1 MKKGFIERAMAAFK
15 NGNSDEA
22 VQIMNEGLVFYSNYM
37 QKITMGIETY
47 DAAILLHVLR
57 PLVAA
62 LENIEGVPQIST
74 LLDNLAPLTVANIQ
88 VPVKEDGHG
97 K

>member
-1 MKKGFIERAMAAFK
+1 MEKGFIRRAMAAHNK
-15 NGNSDEA
+15 GNSTEA
-22 VQIMNEGLVFYSNYM
+22 IRIMNEGLDFYADYM

-62 LENIEGVPQIST
+62 LENLPGVPQIST
-74 LLDNLAPLTVANIQ
+74 LIDQLTPLTVANIQ
-88 VPVKEDGHG
+88 VPVKEDKDG

>member
-1 MKKGFIERAMAAFK
+1 MEKRFIRRAMAANK
-15 NGNSDEA
+15 EGNLAEA
-22 VQIMNEGLVFYSNYM
+22 ARIMNEGLVFYSDYM
-37 QKITMGIETY
+37 QQITMGIETL

-62 LENIEGVPQIST
+62 LENIEGVPQLST
-74 LLDNLAPLTVANIQ
+74 LLDKLTPLTVANIQ
-88 VPVKEDGHG
+88 VPVKEDEDG

>member
-1 MKKGFIERAMAAFK
+1 MEKGFIRRAMAAFE

-22 VQIMNEGLVFYSNYM
+22 IWIMNEGLVFYSNYM

-62 LENIEGVPQIST
+62 LENLPGVPQIST
-74 LLDNLAPLTVANIQ
+74 LIDQLIPLTVANIQ

>member
-1 MKKGFIERAMAAFK
+1 MEKGFIRRAIAAHNK
-15 NGNSDEA
+15 GNSTEA
-22 VQIMNEGLVFYSNYM
+22 SRIMNEGLDFYTDYM

-62 LENIEGVPQIST
+62 LENLPGVPQIST
-74 LLDNLAPLTVANIQ
+74 LIDQLTPLTVANIQ
-88 VPVKEDGHG
+88 VPIKEDKDG

>member
-1 MKKGFIERAMAAFK
+1 MEKGFIRRAIAAHNK
-15 NGNSDEA
+15 GNSAEA
-22 VQIMNEGLVFYSNYM
+22 ARIMNEGLDFYAYYM

-47 DAAILLHVLR
+47 DAAMLLHVLR
-57 PLVAA
+57 PLVTA

-74 LLDNLAPLTVANIQ
+74 LIDQLTPLTVANIQ

>member
-1 MKKGFIERAMAAFK
+1 MEKRFVRRAMAEFEK
-15 NGNSDEA
+15 GNSGEA
-22 VQIMNEGLVFYSNYM
+22 IRIMNEGLTFYSDYM
-37 QKITMGIETY
+37 QQITMGIETF

-62 LENIEGVPQIST
+62 LENIEGVPQLSALIDKLT
-74 LLDNLAPLTVANIQ
+74 PLTVANIQ

>member
-1 MKKGFIERAMAAFK
+1 MEKGFIRRATAALE

-37 QKITMGIETY
+37 QKITTGIETY
-47 DAAILLHVLR
+47 DAAMLLHVLR

-62 LENIEGVPQIST
+62 LENIEGVPQLSALIDKLT
-74 LLDNLAPLTVANIQ
+74 PLTVASIQ
-88 VPVKEDGHG
+88 VPVKEDEDG

>member
-1 MKKGFIERAMAAFK
+1 MEKRFIRRAMAALE
-15 NGNSDEA
+15 NGSSDEA
-22 VQIMNEGLVFYSNYM
+22 CRIMNEGLVFYSNYM
-37 QKITMGIETY
+37 QKITMGIDAY

-62 LENIEGVPQIST
+62 LENIQGVPQISALIDQAT
-74 LLDNLAPLTVANIQ
+74 PLTVANIQ
-88 VPVKEDGHG
+88 VPIKEDKDG

>member
-1 MKKGFIERAMAAFK
+1 MKKGFIERAMAASK
-15 NGNSDEA
+15 NGNPDEA
-22 VQIMNEGLVFYSNYM
+22 IRIMNEGLVFYSNYM

-47 DAAILLHVLR
+47 DAAMLLHVLR

>member
-1 MKKGFIERAMAAFK
+1 MEKGFITRAMAAFE
-15 NGNSDEA
+15 NGNPDEA
-22 VQIMNEGLVFYSNYM
+22 IRIMNEGLVFYSNYM

-47 DAAILLHVLR
+47 DAAMLLHVLR

-62 LENIEGVPQIST
+62 LEDIEGVSQIST
-74 LLDNLAPLTVANIQ
+74 LLDNLTPLTVANIQ

>member
-1 MKKGFIERAMAAFK
+1 MEKRFIRRAMAEFEK
-15 NGNSDEA
+15 GNSGEA
-22 VQIMNEGLVFYSNYM
+22 IRIMNEGLTFYSDYM
-37 QKITMGIETY
+37 QQITMGIETF

-62 LENIEGVPQIST
+62 LENIEGVPQLST
-74 LLDNLAPLTVANIQ
+74 LIDKLTPLTVANIQ
-88 VPVKEDGHG
+88 VPVKEDKDG

>member
-1 MKKGFIERAMAAFK
+1 MKKGFIERAMAAFE

-22 VQIMNEGLVFYSNYM
+22 IRIMNEGLVFYSNYM

-47 DAAILLHVLR
+47 DAAMLLHVLR

-62 LENIEGVPQIST
+62 LENIEGVSQIST